1 MIRRVPQT
9 LMSDICAP
17 LFCPCTSPRRLQR
30 AIASSA
36 SAVIADLEDAVPL
49 AEKDDARRIARQEL
63 AFGGDRSVILRINGA
78 ATPQFAEDVA
88 LAQELP
94 LAGIMLPKATPAG
107 VDRLGPDGP
116 PIWALVETAQG
127 LAQAAETAARPRVE
141 VLMLG
146 TVDLALDLDLRARAD
161 GLELLHARAAL
172 VLAARVAGTLAP
184 IDGVCVSVTDPET
197 LEREAQFARDLGFG
211 GKACIH
217 PDQLSTVQRAFA
229 VSPQQRAWAVRVVD
243 AYEAAAARGDG
254 AVLLDGRLVDQPI
267 VDQARR
273 ILLGAPQEEDPR

>member
-1 MIRRVPQT
+1 MILLVPQT
-9 LMSDICAP
+9 SMSDICAP
-17 LFCPCTSPRRLQR
+17 LFCPCTSPRRLRR

-49 AEKDDARRIARQEL
+49 AEKDEARRIARQEL
-63 AFGGDRSVILRINGA
+63 PFGGDRSVILRINGA
-78 ATPQFAEDVA
+78 DTPQFAEDVA

-94 LAGIMLPKATPAG
+94 LAGIMLPKATPDG
-107 VDRLGPDGP
+107 VDRLGVDGP

-127 LAQAAETAARPRVE
+127 LMQAAETAARPRVE

-161 GLELLHARAAL
+161 GLELLHARSSL
-172 VLAARVAGTLAP
+172 VLAARVGGTLAP
-184 IDGVCVSVTDPET
+184 IDGVCVDVADLET
-197 LEREAQFARDLGFG
+197 LEREAQTARDLGFG

-229 VSPQQRAWAVRVVD
+229 VSPQQRAWAARVVD